1 MYLGADDPV
10 EGDKRK
16 QKEEKGKKDKR
27 KKKEKK
33 KREREPS
40 RKSEEKKKVKRSSSE
55 LGSSILCD
63 YEEIDQVLFGG
74 SDMDLRKK
82 RRCPKE
88 FLGGSPIEEDR
99 FACEHR
105 FVLHWQP
112 FDSTR
117 CFLHWKFAT
126 LGLARPRAQ

>member
-1 MYLGADDPV
+1 M
-10 EGDKRK
+10 
-16 QKEEKGKKDKR
+16 
-27 KKKEKK
+27 
-33 KREREPS
+33 
-40 RKSEEKKKVKRSSSE
+40 
-55 LGSSILCD
+55 
-63 YEEIDQVLFGG
+63 LFGG

-126 LGLARPRAQ
+126 LGLAETKSSVSPGTSVYAGQKDMVERRSTIVGLAIHVFFPSP